1 MDLTSLNDK
10 INSIVN
16 RYPAIYVEVETNNSR
31 HEVVLNFHNTNNDCV
46 LIGEIK
52 FDFFAVVNPMTG
64 CDNVDM
70 SFLFRSANI
79 DKNLED
85 EWRTVMVEVIKEFE

>member
-16 RYPAIYVEVETNNSR
+16 RYQAIHVEVETNNGR
-31 HEVVLNFHNTNNDCV
+31 HEVVLKFHDMNNNCD
-46 LIGEIK
+46 LMGEIK
-52 FDFFAVVNPMTG
+52 FDFFAVVDPMLG

-79 DKNLED
+79 DENLTGEL
-85 EWRTVMVEVIKEFE
+85 RTDMEEVIKEFE

>member
-1 MDLTSLNDK
+1 MDLITLNDK

-16 RYPAIYVEVETNNSR
+16 RYPDIHVNVGTNNCR
-31 HEVVLNFHNTNNDCV
+31 HEVVLNFHNTNNHCA
-46 LIGEIK
+46 LMGEIK
-52 FDFFAVVNPMTG
+52 FDFFAVVNPMSS

-79 DKNLED
+79 DENLTG
-85 EWRTVMVEVIKEFE
+85 EWRTAMEEAIKEFE